1 MSVASWPGTDG
12 HLPFL
17 GGWSGTEAGREGGP
31 APSREHGLRRRTP
44 GPRPH
49 LGTPPSSLPPGV
61 SVPSVGV
68 LTLTW
73 CVKTLHGG
81 QRQTGGRLG
90 ACYQHEASGARPG
103 APALPARPSRSLEG
117 RMLRGGLCGPGKAPG
132 HRRPER
138 GSSTGRAQRRGPGES
153 ARPSGSPS
161 PAVARRHCGGR
172 SPSYPAA
179 GGPHAS
185 PRRAFAETLPPGAG
199 AGSGA
204 GAGRG
209 EDPPRTRRGV
219 LGSPRRAAPGERSS
233 GTWRVC
239 AGRRC
244 VLDSQVREP

>member
-73 CVKTLHGG
+73 RVKTPHGG

-185 PRRAFAETLPPGAG
+185 PRRAFAETLPPGVG

-209 EDPPRTRRGV
+209 EDPPENAAR
-219 LGSPRRAAPGERSS
+219 SPRQPSPCGPG
-233 GTWRVC
+233 GAFLCHLARVC
-239 AGRRC
+239 WPALCSRLTGA
-244 VLDSQVREP
+244 